1 MPSAVRL
8 REDYSAE
15 ELRTHARRSK
25 DVSQSRRLLSL
36 AAVRDGMDRAAAAKI
51 GGMDRQTLR
60 DWVHRFNVSGP
71 QGLIDNRTEG
81 PKPRLSEE
89 QLAQFAKI
97 VEAGP
102 DREKDG
108 IVRWRR
114 VDLKRVIAE
123 RFGVDFHPRYVGK
136 LLKKLGFSHMSAR
149 RVIRLRT
156 SGSSRGLKKLPA
168 RAESSSRRAARH
180 DADRNLVPG
189 RSPDRPEERPRPPVG
204 QARNETKTARRSA
217 LRQRLSVRRDLP
229 SAGRRSGLGA
239 SLCRHRHDATPPG

>member
-1 MPSAVRL
+1 MEGIPTRRDFWLLWAREIRAMPSAVRL

-15 ELRTHARRSK
+15 ELRTLARRSK

-36 AAVRDGMDRAAAAKI
+36 AAVRGGMDRAAAAKI

-60 DWVHRFNVSGP
+60 DWVHRFNASGP
-71 QGLIDNRTEG
+71 EGLIDNRTEG

-102 DREKDG
+102 DHEKDG

-136 LLKKLGFSHMSAR
+136 LLKRRCHITVRRAR
-149 RVIRLRT
+149 EIYALRIFKPPRWPHAT
-156 SGSSRGLKKLPA
+156 WSSP
-168 RAESSSRRAARH
+168 RRAACVWG
-180 DADRNLVPG
+180 D
-189 RSPDRPEERPRPPVG
+189 
-204 QARNETKTARRSA
+204 
-217 LRQRLSVRRDLP
+217 VRWRWTLKV
-229 SAGRRSGLGA
+229 L
-239 SLCRHRHDATPPG
+239 